1 MDLYFRI
8 DYKISNFNKWFEID
22 TKKEN
27 CNSSLKILMY
37 NLNLTL
43 VMYCQK
49 LGTTLS
55 KSRGIID
62 TKTIIPFSTKYYNN
76 FFI

>member
-1 MDLYFRI
+1 
-8 DYKISNFNKWFEID
+8 
-22 TKKEN
+22 
-27 CNSSLKILMY
+27 MY

-62 TKTIIPFSTKYYNN
+62 TKAIIPFSTKYYNN